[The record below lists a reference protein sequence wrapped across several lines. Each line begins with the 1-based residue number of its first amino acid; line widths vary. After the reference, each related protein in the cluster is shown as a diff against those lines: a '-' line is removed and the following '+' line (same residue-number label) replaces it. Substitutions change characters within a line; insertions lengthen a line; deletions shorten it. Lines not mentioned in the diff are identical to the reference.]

1 MSMDKIVERLAELQ
15 GSRSDGEM
23 AALLGVHRTHWFNL
37 RTGKR
42 RMNRDILT
50 RAVAAFPD
58 IWPEVVRDLAG
69 GAIPSEAA
77 S

>member
-1 MSMDKIVERLAELQ
+1 MDKIVERLTVLQ
-15 GSRSDGEM
+15 GDRTDGEM
-23 AALLGVHRTHWFNL
+23 AQLLGIHRTHWFNL

-42 RMNRDILT
+42 RLSRDVLT

-58 IWPEVVRDLAG
+58 VWPEVVRDLAG
-69 GAIPSEAA
+69 TSAEAA